1 MSSIHLLG
9 RAGRPAPVPEAIA
22 AVSHVDRSLLFISRG
37 NLGTEIAVS
46 GGKTVIEVGN
56 KEEEGESVG
65 WKSVNLLQALVALSH
80 LFRQPL
86 FH

>member
-22 AVSHVDRSLLFISRG
+22 AVSHVDRSLLFISSR
-37 NLGTEIAVS
+37 NLGTEITIS
-46 GGKTVIEVGN
+46 GGRTVIEVGD
-56 KEEEGESVG
+56 KEEGGESVG
-65 WKSVNLLQALVALSH
+65 WKSIYLLQALVALSH